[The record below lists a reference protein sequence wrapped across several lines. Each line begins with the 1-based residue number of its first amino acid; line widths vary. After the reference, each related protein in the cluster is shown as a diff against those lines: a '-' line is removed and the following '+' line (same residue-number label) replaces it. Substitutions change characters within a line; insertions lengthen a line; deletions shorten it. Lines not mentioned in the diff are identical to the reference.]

1 MNELITILEVDDD
14 NVEIIV
20 NDIIE
25 TIKDN
30 LNNE

>member
-1 MNELITILEVDDD
+1 MNELISILEVDDN

-25 TIKDN
+25 TIKGS

>member
-14 NVEIIV
+14 NVEIII
-20 NDIIE
+20 NDVIQ